1 VPGRGKA
8 KRAITPNFND
18 AAGWGLWRLSLIL
31 REISGDQKG
40 ITGKDSAPVASE
52 QAAPEVSSGES
63 SRNE

>member
-1 VPGRGKA
+1 MSGRGKA
-8 KRAITPNFND
+8 KTPSTPNFND
-18 AAGWGLWRLSLIL
+18 AAGLGLWRHSLIL

-52 QAAPEVSSGES
+52 QTAPEVPSAGS